1 MWRGVL
7 LQLAYVMVFFLIGL
21 WWFRRKDIK
30 S

>member
-1 MWRGVL
+1 VL
-7 LQLAYVMVFFLIGL
+7 LQLVYVMVFFLIGL